1 MSIDKKILFQK
12 LREFVLANYHE
23 IDKPLVVE
31 LIYKIILTILKR
43 IAILRGGGKTGAGL
57 TEV

>member
-12 LREFVLANYHE
+12 LREFVLANYRE

-31 LIYKIILTILKR
+31 LIYKIIFNNP
-43 IAILRGGGKTGAGL
+43 
-57 TEV
+57 EENSPY